1 MWLFGQK
8 KNIDQLS
15 DAELIAQFRKSHN
28 AQILGELFKRYNH
41 LVFGISLKYLKNE
54 DEAKDAMMQIYE
66 ELFNDLKH
74 HQIQNFKS
82 WLHSKTRN
90 FCLMKIRKQ
99 STISKKQNVYEH
111 SFSQDDA
118 YDNFWEEDEH
128 NTIEKQLTDL
138 EIAIELLKDEQKEC
152 IKLFYLKQKSYA
164 DIVQITGYN
173 LKKVKSYIQNG
184 KRNLKKLME
193 TRINEG

>member
-1 MWLFGQK
+1 M
-8 KNIDQLS
+8 
-15 DAELIAQFRKSHN
+15 
-28 AQILGELFKRYNH
+28 
-41 LVFGISLKYLKNE
+41 
-54 DEAKDAMMQIYE
+54 
-66 ELFNDLKH
+66 KH